1 MFSQDLIKK
10 FRQLPGE
17 VSAGEAVELIGGYW
31 GNEFVLFPELPIVF
45 DGVGDFIWVS
55 CSGDDA
61 GVGLVDEPGVAACFG
76 DDGEDG
82 FLCGEVFVDFSGDDV
97 GALGHGGLEED
108 EDVGGFHVLTTLFLR
123 DRRSMLDKV

>member
-17 VSAGEAVELIGGYW
+17 VSAGEAVELIGGYG

-45 DGVGDFIWVS
+45 DGVGDFVRVGRA
-55 CSGDDA
+55 GDEA
-61 GVGLVDEPGVAACFG
+61 SVGLTDEPGVAAGFG
-76 DDGEDG
+76 DNGEDG

-108 EDVGGFHVLTTLFLR
+108 EDVGGSHELTTLVLR
-123 DRRSMLDKV
+123 DRRGVLDEV